1 MDDELISLSV
11 LIEHLSV
18 ERWLRE
24 HSSSFPKNLYEKL
37 EGDEFR
43 AFSFRDYI
51 FSLLRNDLEMLSN
64 RLALVADS
72 WHNGKS

>member
-24 HSSSFPKNLYEKL
+24 HSSSFPKNLHEKMSDG
-37 EGDEFR
+37 E
-43 AFSFRDYI
+43 Y
-51 FSLLRNDLEMLSN
+51 
-64 RLALVADS
+64 RLALVADT
-72 WHNGKS
+72 WRNGKS